1 MQVIIQVQMFPT
13 INAKVTLT
21 QYKTTEPLGLIS
33 VGYKS
38 QHKIY

>member
-21 QYKTTEPLGLIS
+21 HYKTTNTIGAYQCWLQITT
-33 VGYKS
+33 
-38 QHKIY
+38 